1 MSSLTHEIEKMYT
14 PKKEY
19 PKFKVG
25 DTVRVHYKIKEGDKE
40 RIQVFEG
47 VVIRIRGA
55 GLNKTFTVRKE
66 SFNVGIER
74 IFPYYSPNIEKIE
87 VSKIGKVRRAK
98 LYFLRDLQGKEAAR
112 KIKEIKIWDYEAKE
126 RKKAE
131 ERIKR
136 EEERKAMEESETEVN
151 EVKEEER
158 KNEQESTE

>member
-126 RKKAE
+126 KRKAE
-131 ERIKR
+131 ERRKR
-136 EEERKAMEESETEVN
+136 EEEKKAMEGAETEAN
-151 EVKEEER
+151 EVREEE
-158 KNEQESTE
+158 KQVQESKEQ

>member
-1 MSSLTHEIEKMYT
+1 MSSLTYELEKRYT

-25 DTVRVHYKIKEGDKE
+25 DTVKVYYKIKEGDKE

-98 LYFLRDLQGKEAAR
+98 LYFLRELQGKEAVR

-126 RKKAE
+126 RRKAE
-131 ERIKR
+131 ERRKR
-136 EEERKAMEESETEVN
+136 EEAEKQEQAVQEQPAEE
-151 EVKEEER
+151 
-158 KNEQESTE
+158 